1 MNWPQIFLGCF
12 VIGFVF
18 SVMSFAL
25 SALGLHVHPHLPF
38 THHPHVPHAPHASSS
53 SGVSPLNMA
62 TTMAFL
68 AWFGGTGYLLTSRF
82 GWVAFPALGVAAVSG
97 LIGAALVFWVMAHVL
112 WSPHEN
118 MQVADSDILGA
129 LGRVNQPIRQD
140 GIGEVIYSNGG
151 VRRSCGAR
159 SADGRP
165 IEKGAE
171 VVVTAYERGIASVRR
186 WEDLAAEESVGR

>member
-1 MNWPQIFLGCF
+1 M
-12 VIGFVF
+12 
-18 SVMSFAL
+18 
-25 SALGLHVHPHLPF
+25 
-38 THHPHVPHAPHASSS
+38 
-53 SGVSPLNMA
+53 
-62 TTMAFL
+62 
-68 AWFGGTGYLLTSRF
+68 
-82 GWVAFPALGVAAVSG
+82 SG

-151 VRRSCGAR
+151 VRQSCGAR